1 MSQGAERANQK
12 GDKEESESGE
22 MGRGVKRGRKK
33 DGGKESGT
41 GKETTF
47 CRVRFLGESVK
58 QAMECVK
65 CVYG

>member
-1 MSQGAERANQK
+1 
-12 GDKEESESGE
+12 

-33 DGGKESGT
+33 DVGKESGT

-47 CRVRFLGESVK
+47 SRVMFLGESDK

-65 CVYG
+65 CVEG